1 MLYVL
6 ETIKELFGCK
16 NIVLLFDKI
25 EWFAKFTFPTLK
37 LIILEKLR
45 NIIQADRIFTG
56 FKFSSFSK
64 IPNDCTVN

>member
-37 LIILEKLR
+37 LIILEQARKIEQELR
-45 NIIQADRIFTG
+45 
-56 FKFSSFSK
+56 S
-64 IPNDCTVN
+64 PLY